1 MQGGNYG
8 QGNFRRVVVV
18 RPPDPSVFEEAIFVV
33 RENRNAPRDVLREAC
48 AVAET
53 ISAAPSVRRYSRKR
67 WTNAQLMLSALGGGS
82 AVGLLWALTSIC
94 GLF

>member
-1 MQGGNYG
+1 MVKGIS
-8 QGNFRRVVVV
+8 RRVVVV

-53 ISAAPSVRRYSRKR
+53 YLRRPSVRRYSRKR

-82 AVGLLWALTSIC
+82 AVGLLWALTSIR

>member
-1 MQGGNYG
+1 MVKGIS
-8 QGNFRRVVVV
+8 RRVVVV

-53 ISAAPSVRRYSRKR
+53 YLRRSCRAAILAQALDKCAACAVRARRR
-67 WTNAQLMLSALGGGS
+67 QCGRSALGTHIYLRYFLS
-82 AVGLLWALTSIC
+82 NP
-94 GLF
+94 

>member
-1 MQGGNYG
+1 MCI
-8 QGNFRRVVVV
+8 RDR
-18 RPPDPSVFEEAIFVV
+18 PDPSVFEEAIFVV

-53 ISAAPSVRRYSRKR
+53 YLRRPSVRRYSRKR

-82 AVGLLWALTSIC
+82 AVGLLWVLTSIC

>member
-1 MQGGNYG
+1 MVKGIS
-8 QGNFRRVVVV
+8 RRVVVV

-33 RENRNAPRDVLREAC
+33 RENRNAPRDVRREAC

-53 ISAAPSVRRYSRKR
+53 YLRRPSVRRYSRKR

>member
-1 MQGGNYG
+1 MVKGIY
-8 QGNFRRVVVV
+8 RRVVVV

-53 ISAAPSVRRYSRKR
+53 YLRRPSVRRYSRKR

>member
-1 MQGGNYG
+1 MVKGIS
-8 QGNFRRVVVV
+8 RRVVVV

-53 ISAAPSVRRYSRKR
+53 YLRRLCAAILAQALDQCAADAVRARRR
-67 WTNAQLMLSALGGGS
+67 QCGRSALGIDIHLRS
-82 AVGLLWALTSIC
+82 FLSNP
-94 GLF
+94 

>member
-1 MQGGNYG
+1 MVKGIS
-8 QGNFRRVVVV
+8 RRVVVV

-53 ISAAPSVRRYSRKR
+53 YLRRPAVRRYSRKR
-67 WTNAQLMLSALGGGS
+67 WTNAQLVLSALGGGS

-94 GLF
+94 GIF